1 MTPSSGERLSAERKA
16 QSGSAAQ
23 ARGEAGWGRNALG
36 AGLRRR
42 ALGAAGFHLTALGVA
57 LAFLVPGLWVL
68 AASLRRPGTPPP
80 PTIEWLPDPPAWAN
94 YSLVFE
100 LLPLGRYLANSLLIA
115 AVAVPLTLV
124 VASWAAFAM
133 AQLPERAR
141 YALLALAVA
150 LRMVPLPAL
159 WLTRFLV
166 LSELRLVD
174 TFAALLAP
182 AWMGSS
188 PLFVLIYYWSFRRVP
203 PALIEAA
210 RLDGLGPLAIWARV
224 AMPLARPATVAV
236 GVLTFVQYWSDFISP
251 LLYLK
256 SEARYT
262 IAVGLRV
269 LQQLDA
275 TNWPLLMAG
284 VVIMALP
291 VVLLFALVQRAFWVS
306 GRIAGVQGN

>member
-1 MTPSSGERLSAERKA
+1 MRRSRR
-16 QSGSAAQ
+16 Q
-23 ARGEAGWGRNALG
+23 ALG
-36 AGLRRR
+36 TL
-42 ALGAAGFHLTALGVA
+42 GFHTVALAVA
-57 LAFLVPGLWVL
+57 LAFALPGVWVV

-80 PTIEWLPDPPAWAN
+80 RTIEWLPDPVAWSN
-94 YSLVFE
+94 YARIFE
-100 LLPLGRYLANSLLIA
+100 LVPLGRFLANSLLIA
-115 AVAVPLTLV
+115 AVAVPLTVL

-133 AQLPERAR
+133 AQLPAPVR
-141 YALLALAVA
+141 YGLLAMAVA
-150 LRMVPLPAL
+150 LRMVPITAL

-166 LSELRLVD
+166 LSELRLID

-188 PLFVLIYYWSFRRVP
+188 PFFVLIYYWSFRRMP

-210 RLDGLGPLAIWARV
+210 RLDGLGPLGVWRRV

-236 GVLTFVQYWSDFISP
+236 SVLTFVQYWSDFISP

-262 IAVGLRV
+262 LAVGLRV
-269 LQQLDA
+269 LQQLDS

-291 VVLLFALVQRAFWVS
+291 VVLLFALVQRAFWI
-306 GRIAGVQGN
+306 GDRIAGVQGN

>member
-1 MTPSSGERLSAERKA
+1 MRS
-16 QSGSAAQ
+16 
-23 ARGEAGWGRNALG
+23 
-36 AGLRRR
+36 RRR
-42 ALGAAGFHLTALGVA
+42 HARAVGFHLLALGVA
-57 LAFLVPGLWVL
+57 LAFVVPGLWVL
-68 AASLRRPGTPPP
+68 AASLRPPGAPPP
-80 PTIEWLPDPPAWAN
+80 RTIEWLPDPPAWSN
-94 YSLVFE
+94 YALVFE
-100 LLPLGRYLANSLLIA
+100 LVPLGRYLANSLLVA
-115 AVAVPLTLV
+115 GVAVPLTVV

-133 AQLPERAR
+133 AQLPARAR
-141 YALLALAVA
+141 YTLLALAVA
-150 LRMVPLPAL
+150 LRMVPIPAL

-174 TFAALLAP
+174 SFAALLAP

-188 PLFVLIYYWSFRRVP
+188 PFFVLIYYWSFRRMP

-210 RLDGLGPLAIWARV
+210 RLEGLGPLAIWARI
-224 AMPLARPATVAV
+224 ALPLARPATVAV

-262 IAVGLRV
+262 LAVGLRV

-291 VVLLFALVQRAFWVS
+291 VVLLFTLVQRAFWVS
-306 GRIAGVQGN
+306 GKIGGVYGN